1 MKIFLIALLAAALPF
16 MNCKTPAPVYH
27 VQQRGALSTLMHE
40 GDLRAVIA
48 LDSLRH
54 VPNFYALGAMEN
66 LKGEILIYESEA
78 FVASVQDRA
87 MHVARDFEHKA
98 ALLVY
103 AQVERWQEIK
113 IPMEVRSMKALE
125 GFVAQTAKQR
135 GLKTDEP
142 FPFLLGGVIA
152 RLDWHVIDWAEGDTV
167 HTHAKHKASGLHG
180 KLEQEVVEILGFYSE
195 QHHGIFTHRESNM
208 HLHMKTAAG
217 DLAAHV
223 DDLSLNGEASL
234 HLPE

>member
-1 MKIFLIALLAAALPF
+1 MKIFLIALFVVALPF

-40 GDLRAVIA
+40 GDLRAAIA

-54 VPNFYALGAMEN
+54 VPNLYALGAMEN
-66 LKGEILIYESEA
+66 LKGEVLIYGSEA
-78 FVASVQDRA
+78 FVSSVQDSA
-87 MHVARDFEHKA
+87 VHVARDFKHKA

-103 AQVERWQEIK
+103 VQIKRWQEIK
-113 IPMEVRSMKALE
+113 ILEKVQSMKALE
-125 GFVAQTAKQR
+125 SFVAQTAKQR

-142 FPFLLGGVIA
+142 FPFLLRGVIA

-167 HTHAKHKASGLHG
+167 HTHAKHKASGLHD
-180 KLEQEVVEILGFYSE
+180 KLEQEGVEILGFYSE
-195 QHHGIFTHRESNM
+195 RHRGIFTHRESNM

-217 DLAAHV
+217 NLAAHV
-223 DDLSLNGEASL
+223 DDLSLDGEASL
-234 HLPE
+234 FLPE